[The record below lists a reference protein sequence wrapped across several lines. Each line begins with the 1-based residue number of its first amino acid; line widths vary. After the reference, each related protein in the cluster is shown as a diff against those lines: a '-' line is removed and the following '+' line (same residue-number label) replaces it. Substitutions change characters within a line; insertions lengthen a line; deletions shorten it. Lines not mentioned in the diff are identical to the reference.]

1 VVTQEDDDAAD
12 RMEAAWLRE
21 RPGTDVRSIGVVTRL
36 LRVAKLLQDDHRRLS
51 TEIGVDPAVRDLLS
65 SLRRSGPPYRLSSG
79 ELARRSLIT
88 SGAISQRIGRAEA
101 LGLVQ
106 RAADTDDGRSVL
118 VELTPAGHHLIEQTV
133 DAIFAREQLLL
144 AGLDDDESHQL
155 AEVLRKLLRHLGTE
169 LQVDDWP

>member
-1 VVTQEDDDAAD
+1 VTQEVEDTAD

-36 LRVAKLLQDDHRRLS
+36 LHVAKLLQDDHRRLS

-65 SLRRSGPPYRLSSG
+65 SLRRSGPPYRLPSG

-88 SGAISQRIGRAEA
+88 SGAISQRIGRAET

-106 RAADTDDGRSVL
+106 RTTDPHDARSVQ

-133 DAIFAREQLLL
+133 DAIFVREQLLL

-155 AEVLRKLLRHLGTE
+155 AELLRKLLGHLRTE
-169 LQVDDWP
+169 LKVDDWP